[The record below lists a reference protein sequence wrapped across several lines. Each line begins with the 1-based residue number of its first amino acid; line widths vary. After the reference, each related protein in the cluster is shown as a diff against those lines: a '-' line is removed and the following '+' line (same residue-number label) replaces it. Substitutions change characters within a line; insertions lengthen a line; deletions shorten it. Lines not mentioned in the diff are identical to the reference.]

1 MNGGAQAKEKGWRD
15 SLGLSQTKSK
25 TKSHAKAKAKGHA
38 KNKGDAKFNWRAAAG
53 QAAAA
58 ADNHLNG

>member
-25 TKSHAKAKAKGHA
+25 TKSHAKAKAHA
-38 KNKGDAKFNWRAAAG
+38 KNKGDANEKFNWRG
-53 QAAAA
+53 A
-58 ADNHLNG
+58 ADAAM